1 MDQNS
6 FYQLQ
11 ALLKR
16 TGSVSIPNIGTFY
29 RTHKPALV
37 HAEKGLIS
45 PPSEAISFK
54 KEVDPSVLFS
64 KHLTEA
70 QFLHHETSEQL
81 EAEFSSYL
89 RRQLRLDRKVSLPKL
104 GLLHLTSDGQLT
116 FTSFKI
122 DNNRSDD
129 YHFGLKPIKLPNKPK
144 SSGIPEITMSS
155 INNGIPT
162 YETTRKPSPIKWQPY
177 LLVGILVLVGVL
189 VIYNG
194 PFLKSN
200 VAEAGVTIN
209 EERTT
214 PFQEAYPDANSIDK
228 NVIASSEKPVQRT
241 TTEKAPVTP
250 SQSTSVQSQ
259 QTTRALPKEQK
270 SRGAKEVSKE
280 VVILD
285 MSTDGK
291 LSSLKPEANIPKT
304 FLDPSSTVYHLISA
318 SFTQLSKAEGFAADM
333 KGEGFRTK
341 IILPGDG
348 PSQIHRVSIFQ
359 SNELTQVKDVQRQ
372 LENVGKKL
380 LWIYH
385 AGPVQ

>member
-16 TGSVSIPNIGTFY
+16 TGSVSIPGIGTFY

-37 HAEKGLIS
+37 HEEKGLIS
-45 PPSEAISFK
+45 PPSESIRFK
-54 KEVDPSVLFS
+54 KEVDARVLFS
-64 KHLTEA
+64 KLLTEA
-70 QFLHHETSEQL
+70 QFLHPEISEQL
-81 EAEFSSYL
+81 EAEFSNYL
-89 RRQLRLDRKVSLPKL
+89 RRRLRIDGRLSLPKV
-104 GLLHLTSDGQLT
+104 GLLHLMSDGQLT
-116 FTSFKI
+116 FTSFKV
-122 DNNRSDD
+122 DNDRSDD
-129 YHFGLKPIKLPNKPK
+129 YHFGLKPIKLPKKPK
-144 SSGIPEITMSS
+144 RSGIPEITMSPM
-155 INNGIPT
+155 NNGTPT

-200 VAEAGVTIN
+200 AAQASVTIN
-209 EERTT
+209 EESTT
-214 PFQEAYPDANSIDK
+214 PFQEAYPDAKSIDNK
-228 NVIASSEKPVQRT
+228 VIASAEKPTQRISN
-241 TTEKAPVTP
+241 EKAPVTLP
-250 SQSTSVQSQ
+250 SQSTESQ
-259 QTTRALPKEQK
+259 QKTRALPEEQK
-270 SRGAKEVSKE
+270 SRGEKEVSEE

-285 MSTDGK
+285 MATDGK
-291 LSSLKPEANIPKT
+291 LSSLKPEANIPET
-304 FLDPSSTVYHLISA
+304 ILDPSATIYHLISA
-318 SFTQLSKAEGFAADM
+318 SFTQLNKAEEFAADL

-359 SNELTQVKDVQRQ
+359 SNELNQVKDVQRQ